1 MKGMDRTEARSI
13 RVGAVRVLKGRHAG
27 RVGYYDDDDGD
38 HTVVHFGEPIHSGDV
53 LIERLWSTSSLLMLP
68 NSPDRQQLA
77 QIFPWS
83 VGVAAGWYCVSI
95 SFSTVVA
102 ISGLRTAG
110 RERATTRGAVA
121 RD

>member
-1 MKGMDRTEARSI
+1 MTTRGSA
-13 RVGAVRVLKGRHAG
+13 AVVYL
-27 RVGYYDDDDGD
+27 
-38 HTVVHFGEPIHSGDV
+38 GEPIHSGDV

-110 RERATTRGAVA
+110 RERAAAGRAVGAIG
-121 RD
+121 